1 MLAAWPIA
9 ACRPTQSASYMVKS
23 GPQPGRPLRVGLAH
37 RTRTSRASKNH
48 NRRTYDHGE
57 RGLRRSSPRVA
68 THVKTRSW
76 RDCTP
81 MARGR
86 AVTGG
91 MRAERRMRTSLCRAR
106 GVLKCG
112 GSAKGACA
120 DWGRASRH
128 HPGVESAAAVPP
140 ISTHAHSPP
149 RVPRRTHTLS
159 SIPRCSRCFSILP
172 CLLLPVAMS
181 DPGSTTP
188 PADATKLSS
197 PPSGSLA
204 FLVHSPD
211 TVRSNLPPDVDNKP
225 LARQKRRRT
234 RSAFAPLCFPLLLR
248 RETRLYRP
256 RQGVKPDS
264 FMCRRN
270 HANPPLRAIARK
282 TRKY

>member
-1 MLAAWPIA
+1 M
-9 ACRPTQSASYMVKS
+9 
-23 GPQPGRPLRVGLAH
+23 
-37 RTRTSRASKNH
+37 
-48 NRRTYDHGE
+48 
-57 RGLRRSSPRVA
+57 A

-86 AVTGG
+86 VVTGG

-264 FMCRRN
+264 FMYRRN
-270 HANPPLRAIARK
+270 HANPLLRAIARK
-282 TRKY
+282 TRKYWKQNTREIASLTRLRVLRS